1 GIEMRPREVAS
12 RKVVARYGY
21 VENPASPQQKPSASS
36 LSRRSSRTLFSS
48 AKLYSLD
55 GYGVAEHLMVTIA
68 FRQPFHGL
76 PVLDQLGRDIGQ
88 VAGEGDIV
96 PSCSYCFPEAKL
108 YIELSTI
115 KSNVRV
121 VRNQASQPIAKLIGY
136 RRRNPGERMLR

>member
-1 GIEMRPREVAS
+1 MCPREVAS

-21 VENPASPQQKPSASS
+21 VENPRVSPAKAERLIAVQAKQQDVV
-36 LSRRSSRTLFSS
+36 LICE
-48 AKLYSLD
+48 LYSLD
-55 GYGVAEHLMVTIA
+55 GYDVAEHLVVTIA

-108 YIELSTI
+108 SIELITI

-121 VRNQASQPIAKLIGY
+121 VRSQASQPIATLTGY